1 LTNTQYIFFLS
12 EFKLFI
18 SQDCYGTTQEYVYR
32 TWFYFGVFGA
42 SDVTLRLQICNMNN
56 QLKSFEDGYKI
67 VYRSVLDTSNNE
79 IYSEDSYYEDEEYKW
94 KRLESN
100 ISANVTNFF

>member
-1 LTNTQYIFFLS
+1 
-12 EFKLFI
+12 
-18 SQDCYGTTQEYVYR
+18 
-32 TWFYFGVFGA
+32 
-42 SDVTLRLQICNMNN
+42 MNN